1 MEGDIRLRQACA
13 EDQKTIRRI
22 IHDARINPLS
32 LDWHHFILAVD
43 KDDRILGTG
52 QIKTHGDGTR
62 ELASIAV
69 IPDFQGKG
77 IASRIIQY
85 LLERNTPPLYL
96 TCRASLGPFYEK
108 FGFVQLD
115 RSDLK
120 GYFFRLHRIGGLFS
134 RFKVNKR
141 WNARDGKI
149 KIILQEFI

>member
-1 MEGDIRLRQACA
+1 MEGEIRLRPACA

-22 IHDARINPLS
+22 IHNARINPLS

-43 KDDRILGTG
+43 KNDRILGTG

-69 IPDFQGKG
+69 IPEFQRKG
-77 IASRIIQY
+77 IASRIILH
-85 LLERNTPPLYL
+85 LLERNPPPLYL

-108 FGFVQLD
+108 FGFVQFD

-120 GYFFRLHRIGGLFS
+120 GYFSRLHRIGSLISRLGLT
-134 RFKVNKR
+134 
-141 WNARDGKI
+141 RDGMLVMGKI
-149 KIILQEFI
+149 K